1 VRIELKSIGL
11 VLLRAVPAVGI
22 PLLANRFKLLQAGDA
37 IILGLVI
44 AIFVNSVEA
53 LAHINGLRRQRV
65 SEDKLWETKTEFD
78 KKISIIRESHDRIVA
93 NSAST
98 PDLFQR
104 YFDEIIAEVANSIS
118 TVAGRNEL
126 HLERSHVVSV
136 DALLSGFHGFKE
148 DEFRGVHFLAD
159 NEFFFGIYAKQY
171 FYKMYELVRK
181 KNIKK
186 VRRLIIY
193 EEDSQ
198 LEEPRS
204 IALIRFHLT
213 NPCYDIRIMRLG
225 DFRSL
230 LRDYRLEVPR
240 DFGIY
245 AGRYVYCAVENI
257 INNIVGYW
265 IREPEKVQ
273 AFTRFFDRCWDSPVA
288 RAEKNIN
295 RKDRMS
301 LEELFTAGGKT
312 K

>member
-1 VRIELKSIGL
+1 LRSIGL

-22 PLLANRFKLLQAGDA
+22 PLLANRFKLLQTGDA
-37 IILGLVI
+37 ILLGLLI

-53 LAHINGLRRQRV
+53 LTHISGLRRQRAID
-65 SEDKLWETKTEFD
+65 DKAWETKSEFD
-78 KKISIIRESHDRIVA
+78 KKISVIREAHDRIVT
-93 NSAST
+93 NSTSS

-136 DALLSGFHGFKE
+136 DSLLSGFHGSKE

-159 NEFFFGIYAKQY
+159 NDFFFGIYAKQY
-171 FYKMYELVRK
+171 FYRMNDLIRK

-186 VRRLIIY
+186 VRRLVIY
-193 EEDSQ
+193 ENDAELD
-198 LEEPRS
+198 EPRS

-213 NPCYDIRIMRLG
+213 NPCYDVRIMKLS

-230 LRDYRLEVPR
+230 LRDYRLDVSR
-240 DFGIY
+240 DFGVY
-245 AGRYVYCAVENI
+245 GDRYVYCAVENL

-273 AFTRFFDRCWDSPVA
+273 AFIRILDRCWDSPVA
-288 RAEKNIN
+288 REEKDVSH
-295 RKDRMS
+295 KDRMS
-301 LEELFTAGGKT
+301 LEELFSTGGK
-312 K
+312 